1 MQMPIGILETR
12 PAFYVIGP
20 LIGLVVVGLF
30 AVTNKRIGVM
40 GGFSNVVELG
50 SGRITTIDWRG
61 WFLIGVLGG
70 SLLYRLGAGHNNVG
84 EGFGWLTRTFDSNV
98 IVAAFL
104 VGGGILIGFGTKVAG
119 GCTSGNGLGGCSSGS
134 AGSFAAT
141 ATFMG
146 TAIACSFLIKA
157 VT

>member
-1 MQMPIGILETR
+1 MEFLDTR

-30 AVTNKRIGVM
+30 AVTNRRIGVM

-70 SLLYRLGAGHNNVG
+70 SLLYRLGAGQDNVG
-84 EGFGWLTRTFDSNV
+84 EGFGWLTRTFDSDA

-104 VGGGILIGFGTKVAG
+104 VAGGVLIGFGTKLSG
-119 GCTSGNGLGGCSSGS
+119 GCTSGNGLGGCSTGS
-134 AGSFAAT
+134 TGSIAAT
-141 ATFMG
+141 FTFMSV
-146 TAIACSFLIKA
+146 AIASSFLIRA
-157 VT
+157 LT

>member
-1 MQMPIGILETR
+1 MEFLDTR

-20 LIGLVVVGLF
+20 LIGLVVIGLF

-61 WFLIGVLGG
+61 WFLIGILGG
-70 SLLYRLGAGHNNVG
+70 SLLYRVGAGQDNVG
-84 EGFGWLTRTFDSNV
+84 EGFGWLTRAFDSDA

-104 VGGGILIGFGTKVAG
+104 VAGGVLIGFGTKLSG
-119 GCTSGNGLGGCSSGS
+119 GCTSGNGLGGCSTGS
-134 AGSFAAT
+134 TGSIAAT
-141 ATFMG
+141 FTFMG
-146 TAIACSFLIKA
+146 TAIVCSFLIKA
-157 VT
+157 LT